1 MSLSKIYYHPQSQY
15 QNHALNDSKLLA
27 KDIISEKS
35 EKIDTANLIS
45 SFPKHFLDIV
55 MQLQPSVGHS
65 CWKTPIQ
72 KDGNYVTL
80 EYTSGGTAILR
91 SYFDD
96 NLTQVKI
103 LKPTDTLY
111 PLIHKG
117 LEIADTDYFAKLN
130 EWKKLNPSPSEDRE
144 EFVSRVIYCMAT
156 HSKLLDV
163 SNLGITFLPPL
174 PDSITELNAS
184 YNKLIAISDLPKTLK
199 KLTIWSNQIIYLPED
214 LPAELEILNA
224 GNNLISYIPSL
235 PKKLQKLDLSY
246 NNLETIIALPDTVT
260 TFIANTN
267 NIKKIFSFPA
277 SMKTLEIANNE
288 LKYLPNFPENT
299 TKINV
304 GRNKLTAIPPLPKKI
319 YSLNFSHNL
328 VTQAPVLP
336 TSLREIDA
344 RFNMIE
350 KLPVLNTTVKHVDF
364 TCNNLLSIP
373 LSYLRHSSDWHF

>member
-27 KDIISEKS
+27 KDIISKKS

-55 MQLQPSVGHS
+55 MQLQPSVVHS

-72 KDGNYVTL
+72 KNGNYVTL

-130 EWKKLNPSPSEDRE
+130 EWKKLNPLPSEDRE

-156 HSKLLDV
+156 HLKLLDV

-174 PDSITELNAS
+174 PDSITELNAR

-199 KLTIWSNQIIYLPED
+199 KLTVWSNQIIYLPED

-224 GNNLISYIPSL
+224 GNNLISYISLL

-246 NNLETIIALPDTVT
+246 NNLEVIIALPDTVT
-260 TFIANTN
+260 TFI
-267 NIKKIFSFPA
+267 F
-277 SMKTLEIANNE
+277 NE
-288 LKYLPNFPENT
+288 K
-299 TKINV
+299 
-304 GRNKLTAIPPLPKKI
+304 
-319 YSLNFSHNL
+319 
-328 VTQAPVLP
+328 
-336 TSLREIDA
+336 
-344 RFNMIE
+344 
-350 KLPVLNTTVKHVDF
+350 
-364 TCNNLLSIP
+364 
-373 LSYLRHSSDWHF
+373 